1 MMKKKIKQD
10 SDYITVFEPTLTFKD
25 KLSVLRALNKKYIS
39 GTSPII
45 AEFEKSLEDKFSS
58 NKAVA
63 VSNGSTAL
71 DLAFQLLDLEEND
84 EVILPSFT
92 IISCLAAVVRSKAKP
107 IFCDVDSNSW
117 NMTLQNVKDVFT
129 ENTKAIL
136 MVHTYGLTAEAEEI
150 KEFCKNKNLLLIED
164 AAEAHGQS
172 VNDQLCGNFGDI
184 ATLSFYANKH
194 MTTGEGGALL
204 INNEIYYEKAL
215 KMRNLDFDNSRRFQH
230 ENFYWNYRMSGLQAA
245 LGISQISSIENT
257 IEKKIK
263 QASIYNN
270 IFSESNKV
278 QIPLIENQGSRNHY
292 WVYGVMIKSKSRD
305 ELSKYLDAEG
315 IQTRNFFWPLHLQNA
330 LPEKF
335 KLKSNLQV
343 SEHLGNHGLY
353 IPMGDH
359 INEQD
364 QIKIG
369 SKLLMFLDN

>member
-1 MMKKKIKQD
+1 
-10 SDYITVFEPTLTFKD
+10 
-25 KLSVLRALNKKYIS
+25 
-39 GTSPII
+39 
-45 AEFEKSLEDKFSS
+45 
-58 NKAVA
+58 
-63 VSNGSTAL
+63 
-71 DLAFQLLDLEEND
+71 
-84 EVILPSFT
+84 
-92 IISCLAAVVRSKAKP
+92 
-107 IFCDVDSNSW
+107 
-117 NMTLQNVKDVFT
+117 
-129 ENTKAIL
+129 
-136 MVHTYGLTAEAEEI
+136 
-150 KEFCKNKNLLLIED
+150 
-164 AAEAHGQS
+164 
-172 VNDQLCGNFGDI
+172 
-184 ATLSFYANKH
+184 
-194 MTTGEGGALL
+194 
-204 INNEIYYEKAL
+204 
-215 KMRNLDFDNSRRFQH
+215 MRNLDFDNSRRFQH